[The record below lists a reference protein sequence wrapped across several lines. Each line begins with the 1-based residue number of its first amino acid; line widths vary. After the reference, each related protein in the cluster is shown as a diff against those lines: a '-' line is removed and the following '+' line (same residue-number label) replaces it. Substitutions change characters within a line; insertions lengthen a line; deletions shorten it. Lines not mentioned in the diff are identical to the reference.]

1 MDGWQTLLLGLPVL
15 VLSVVVHEAAH
26 AWMAARQGDP
36 TAALLGRLT
45 LNPLPHLDPIGS
57 VLVPALL
64 LLGGAPFLFG
74 WAKPVPVD
82 PCRYRHYRRG
92 DILVSLAGVGANL
105 LLALLFALLLAALV
119 WANRWAPG
127 FDVSVALL
135 MGMARVGILVNCALV
150 VFNLLPVP
158 PLDGSHV
165 VAHLLPPRAA
175 WAYRRFGAYGL
186 IVLLL
191 LTAVGLT
198 GWLGVPVRWLTKGA
212 LGLVRLLT

>member
-26 AWMAARQGDP
+26 AWMAYRQGDP
-36 TAALLGRLT
+36 TAAELGRLT
-45 LNPLPHLDPIGS
+45 LNPLPHVDPIGS

-82 PCRYRHYRRG
+82 PRRYRHYRRG

-105 LLALLFALLLAALV
+105 LLALLFAFVLVLLV

-127 FDVSVALL
+127 WDASVSLL
-135 MGMARVGILVNCALV
+135 MGMAQVGVLVNCALA

-165 VAHLLPPRAA
+165 VAHLLPRRAA
-175 WAYRRFGAYGL
+175 RAYRRFGAYGFV
-186 IVLLL
+186 VLLL
-191 LTAVGLT
+191 LAASGVL
-198 GWLGVPVRWLTKGA
+198 GWLGVPVRWLVEAT